1 MTQWCMCAYFSYLQ
15 KVFSEVSAFSK
26 KGYGI
31 GMENVA
37 KNWNSI
43 NKVKYYESPIKRY
56 EKKRSK
62 IKKLHLMLQ

>member
-1 MTQWCMCAYFSYLQ
+1 
-15 KVFSEVSAFSK
+15 
-26 KGYGI
+26 
-31 GMENVA
+31 MENVA

-43 NKVKYYESPIKRY
+43 NNLKYYESPIKRN